1 METEKREVTICF
13 KCEKVK
19 RWQGGFEKKDKRAI
33 ETIKMSKDLFVV
45 VEALCDDCSAI
56 SVES

>member
-1 METEKREVTICF
+1 MEKCEVTICS

-19 RWQGGFEKKDKRAI
+19 NRQGEFKKRDRHSV

-45 VEALCDDCSAI
+45 IEVLCDECLVI
-56 SVES
+56 TTES